1 MFCCACSRPPID
13 VVNRLKEGALVV
25 GFMQAYARPDLVR
38 ALGSR
43 RIASLAMELVPRI
56 SRAQSMDALSSQ
68 ASVAGYKAALIAA
81 NTLEKFLP
89 MLTTAA
95 GTIRP
100 AAVLVI
106 GAGVAG
112 LQAIA
117 TAKRL
122 GAVVEAYDVRSAT
135 KDQVK
140 SLGAKFVETGV
151 SAEGAGGYA
160 RELTPEERQKQQEVL
175 DARIA
180 ASDAVI
186 STASV
191 PGRAAPR
198 IISRAAVERMR
209 PGSVIVDIA
218 AEQGGNCEL
227 TRAGETVLHNGVK
240 VIGPVNLPATLPY
253 HASEMYARNLFNLL
267 KPAIVKGDLAV
278 DWQGR
283 GVRGVG
289 AHARRHDR
297 ARGDAQIHGGPG
309 AWRSGQ
315 MIDGVIA
322 LYIFMLAAF
331 TGYEVISRVPVI
343 LHTPLMSGSNF
354 VHGIVLVGAM
364 VALAAADTTLLR
376 VIGFVGVVLA
386 AGNAVGGYVVT
397 ERMLKMFVTAGRK
410 KNKRNARAC
419 RSSRLRC

>member
-1 MFCCACSRPPID
+1 MPVVVGVLTETAARETRVAVVPEVAAKLRALGARVLIEHGAGALAHFPDALYADVEFCDAATILSSADILLKVRPPSLPE
-13 VVNRLKEGALVV
+13 VAALKKGAVLV
-25 GFMQAYARPDLVR
+25 GFMQAYANPELVR
-38 ALGSR
+38 AMRERGITSF
-43 RIASLAMELVPRI
+43 AMELVPRI

-68 ASVAGYKAALIAA
+68 ASVAGYKSALIAA
-81 NTLEKFLP
+81 NSLERFLP

-100 AAVLVI
+100 AQVLVI

-135 KDQVK
+135 RDQVK

-151 SAEGAGGYA
+151 SAEGTGGYA
-160 RELTPEERQKQQEVL
+160 RELTAEEKLKQQEVL

-198 IISRAAVERMR
+198 IVSRAAVERMKA
-209 PGSVIVDIA
+209 GSVIVDIA

-227 TRAGETVLHNGVK
+227 TQAGETIMHGGVK
-240 VIGPVNLPATLPY
+240 IIGPLNLPASLPY

-267 KPAIVKGDLAV
+267 KPAIPKGELAI
-278 DWQGR
+278 DWSDE
-283 GVRGVG
+283 VFAG
-289 AHARRHDR
+289 AVLTHD
-297 ARGDAQIHGGPG
+297 GQIKHE
-309 AWRSGQ
+309 A
-315 MIDGVIA
+315 
-322 LYIFMLAAF
+322 
-331 TGYEVISRVPVI
+331 T
-343 LHTPLMSGSNF
+343 
-354 VHGIVLVGAM
+354 
-364 VALAAADTTLLR
+364 
-376 VIGFVGVVLA
+376 
-386 AGNAVGGYVVT
+386 
-397 ERMLKMFVTAGRK
+397 
-410 KNKRNARAC
+410 RNTMEG
-419 RSSRLRC
+419 

>member
-1 MFCCACSRPPID
+1 MPVVVGVLKEAAGSESRVALVPEIAGKLKALGARVLVERGAGSAANFPDAAYGDVELGDAAGILAAADILLCVQPPSIAT
-13 VVNRLKEGALVV
+13 VNALKEGAIII
-25 GFMQAYARPDLVR
+25 GFMQPYARHDLVR
-38 ALGSR
+38 ALQAR
-43 RIASLAMELVPRI
+43 RITAFAMELVPRI

-68 ASVAGYKAALIAA
+68 AAVAGYRSVLIAA
-81 NTLEKFLP
+81 EALTKFLP

-100 AAVLVI
+100 ASILVI

-140 SLGAKFVETGV
+140 SLGAKFIETGV

-160 RELTPEERQKQQEVL
+160 RELTAEEKQKQQEVL

-198 IISRAAVERMR
+198 IIGRAAVERMKA
-209 PGSVIVDIA
+209 GSVIVDIA

-227 TRAGETVLHNGVK
+227 TRAGETVVHNGVK
-240 VIGPVNLPATLPY
+240 IVGPVNLPASLPY
-253 HASEMYARNLFNLL
+253 HASEMYSRNLFNFL
-267 KPAIVKGDLAV
+267 KPAIPKGEIAV
-278 DWQGR
+278 DWQDE
-283 GVRGVG
+283 VFAG
-289 AHARRHDR
+289 AVLTH
-297 ARGDAQIHGGPG
+297 
-309 AWRSGQ
+309 SGE
-315 MIDGVIA
+315 IKHEP
-322 LYIFMLAAF
+322 
-331 TGYEVISRVPVI
+331 T
-343 LHTPLMSGSNF
+343 
-354 VHGIVLVGAM
+354 
-364 VALAAADTTLLR
+364 
-376 VIGFVGVVLA
+376 
-386 AGNAVGGYVVT
+386 
-397 ERMLKMFVTAGRK
+397 RK
-410 KNKRNARAC
+410 SMEQTK
-419 RSSRLRC
+419 

>member
-1 MFCCACSRPPID
+1 MPVVVGVLTETAARETRVAVVPEVAAKLRALGARVLIEHGAGALAHFPDALYADVEFCDAATILSSADILLKVRPPSLPE
-13 VVNRLKEGALVV
+13 VAALKKGAVLV
-25 GFMQAYARPDLVR
+25 GFMQAYANPELVR
-38 ALGSR
+38 AMRERGITSF
-43 RIASLAMELVPRI
+43 AMELVPRI

-68 ASVAGYKAALIAA
+68 ASVAGYKSALIAA
-81 NTLEKFLP
+81 NSLERFLP

-100 AAVLVI
+100 AQVLVI

-135 KDQVK
+135 RDQVK

-151 SAEGAGGYA
+151 SAEGTGGYA
-160 RELTPEERQKQQEVL
+160 RELTAEEKLKQQEVL

-198 IISRAAVERMR
+198 IVSRAAVERMKA
-209 PGSVIVDIA
+209 GSVIVDIA

-227 TRAGETVLHNGVK
+227 TQAGETIMHGGVK
-240 VIGPVNLPATLPY
+240 IIGPLDLPASLPY

-267 KPAIVKGDLAV
+267 KPALPKGELAI
-278 DWQGR
+278 DWSDE
-283 GVRGVG
+283 VFAG
-289 AHARRHDR
+289 AVLTHD
-297 ARGDAQIHGGPG
+297 GQIKHE
-309 AWRSGQ
+309 A
-315 MIDGVIA
+315 
-322 LYIFMLAAF
+322 
-331 TGYEVISRVPVI
+331 T
-343 LHTPLMSGSNF
+343 
-354 VHGIVLVGAM
+354 
-364 VALAAADTTLLR
+364 
-376 VIGFVGVVLA
+376 
-386 AGNAVGGYVVT
+386 
-397 ERMLKMFVTAGRK
+397 RK
-410 KNKRNARAC
+410 TVEG
-419 RSSRLRC
+419 

>member
-1 MFCCACSRPPID
+1 MAVVVGILTETAAKETRVAVVPEIAAKLKAAGVRVLIERGAGTAAHFPDALYTDAEFSDAAAILGSADVLLKVQPPGLEEVNALKKGA
-13 VVNRLKEGALVV
+13 VVI

-38 ALGSR
+38 TLKDRGVTSF
-43 RIASLAMELVPRI
+43 AMELVPRI

-68 ASVAGYKAALIAA
+68 ASVAGYKAVLIAA
-81 NTLEKFLP
+81 NTLERFLP

-100 AAVLVI
+100 ATVLVI

-140 SLGAKFVETGV
+140 SLGAKFIDTGV

-160 RELTPEERQKQQEVL
+160 RELTPEEKTKQQEIL

-198 IISRAAVERMR
+198 IIPTAAVARMKA
-209 PGSVIVDIA
+209 GSVIVDIA

-227 TRAGETVLHNGVK
+227 TKAGETVLHGGVK
-240 VIGPVNLPATLPY
+240 IVGPLNLPASLPY
-253 HASEMYARNLFNLL
+253 HASEMYSRNLFNLL
-267 KPAIVKGDLAV
+267 KPALPKGELAI
-278 DWQGR
+278 DWNDE
-283 GVRGVG
+283 VFAG
-289 AHARRHDR
+289 AVLTHDGQIKHAATRT
-297 ARGDAQIHGGPG
+297 AIEGPK
-309 AWRSGQ
+309 
-315 MIDGVIA
+315 
-322 LYIFMLAAF
+322 
-331 TGYEVISRVPVI
+331 T
-343 LHTPLMSGSNF
+343 
-354 VHGIVLVGAM
+354 
-364 VALAAADTTLLR
+364 
-376 VIGFVGVVLA
+376 
-386 AGNAVGGYVVT
+386 
-397 ERMLKMFVTAGRK
+397 
-410 KNKRNARAC
+410 
-419 RSSRLRC
+419 

>member
-1 MFCCACSRPPID
+1 MP
-13 VVNRLKEGALVV
+13 VVVGVLSETAAQETRVALVPEIAAKLKAIGV
-25 GFMQAYARPDLVR
+25 RVLFERGAGAAAHFPDALYADVEFSDAATILSSADVILKVQPPSLAEIGAIKKGAVVIGFMQAYARPDLVR
-38 ALGSR
+38 ALKERG
-43 RIASLAMELVPRI
+43 ITGFAMELVPRI

-81 NTLEKFLP
+81 DTLERFLP

-135 KDQVK
+135 KDQIK
-140 SLGAKFVETGV
+140 SLGAKFIETGV

-160 RELTPEERQKQQEVL
+160 RELTPEEKARQQEVL

-198 IISRAAVERMR
+198 IILKAAVERMKA
-209 PGSVIVDIA
+209 GSVIVDVA

-227 TRAGETVLHNGVK
+227 TTAGETVLHGSVK
-240 VIGPVNLPATLPY
+240 IVGPLNLPASLPY
-253 HASEMYARNLFNLL
+253 HA
-267 KPAIVKGDLAV
+267 K
-278 DWQGR
+278 
-283 GVRGVG
+283 
-289 AHARRHDR
+289 
-297 ARGDAQIHGGPG
+297 
-309 AWRSGQ
+309 
-315 MIDGVIA
+315 
-322 LYIFMLAAF
+322 
-331 TGYEVISRVPVI
+331 
-343 LHTPLMSGSNF
+343 
-354 VHGIVLVGAM
+354 
-364 VALAAADTTLLR
+364 
-376 VIGFVGVVLA
+376 
-386 AGNAVGGYVVT
+386 
-397 ERMLKMFVTAGRK
+397 
-410 KNKRNARAC
+410 
-419 RSSRLRC
+419 

>member
-1 MFCCACSRPPID
+1 MAVVVGILTETAAKETRVAVVPEIATKLKTLGVRVLIERGAGASAHFPDALYTDAEFSDASTILASADILLKVQPPS
-13 VVNRLKEGALVV
+13 VTEVAALKKGAIVI
-25 GFMQAYARPDLVR
+25 GFMQAYARPDLVL
-38 ALGSR
+38 ALKERDITSF
-43 RIASLAMELVPRI
+43 AMELVPRI

-68 ASVAGYKAALIAA
+68 ASVAGYKAVLIAA

-140 SLGAKFVETGV
+140 SLGAKFIETGV

-227 TRAGETVLHNGVK
+227 TKAGETVLQGGVK
-240 VIGPVNLPATLPY
+240 IVGPVNLPASLPY
-253 HASEMYARNLFNLL
+253 HASEMYSRNLFNLM
-267 KPAIVKGDLAV
+267 KPAIPKGELAI
-278 DWQGR
+278 DWQDE
-283 GVRGVG
+283 VFAG
-289 AHARRHDR
+289 AVLTHE
-297 ARGDAQIHGGPG
+297 G
-309 AWRSGQ
+309 AIKHEATRKTVEG
-315 MIDGVIA
+315 
-322 LYIFMLAAF
+322 
-331 TGYEVISRVPVI
+331 E
-343 LHTPLMSGSNF
+343 
-354 VHGIVLVGAM
+354 
-364 VALAAADTTLLR
+364 TT
-376 VIGFVGVVLA
+376 
-386 AGNAVGGYVVT
+386 
-397 ERMLKMFVTAGRK
+397 
-410 KNKRNARAC
+410 
-419 RSSRLRC
+419 

>member
-1 MFCCACSRPPID
+1 MPVTVGVLRESAANESRVAIVPEIAAKLKALGARVLVERGAGMSAHFTDSAYKDAELTDAATILAGADVLLCVQPPD
-13 VVNRLKEGALVV
+13 LERLAALKAGAVIV
-25 GFMQAYARPDLVR
+25 GFMQPYARHDLVR
-38 ALGSR
+38 ALKSH
-43 RIASLAMELVPRI
+43 RITSFSMELVPRI

-68 ASVAGYKAALIAA
+68 ASVAGYKAVLIAA

-100 AAVLVI
+100 ASVLVI

-117 TAKRL
+117 TARRL

-140 SLGAKFVETGV
+140 SLGAKFIETGV

-160 RELTPEERQKQQEVL
+160 RELTAEEKLKQQEVL

-209 PGSVIVDIA
+209 DGSVIVDIA

-227 TRAGETVLHNGVK
+227 TRAGETVVHGGVK
-240 VIGPVNLPATLPY
+240 ILGPVNLPASLPY
-253 HASEMYARNLFNLL
+253 HASEMYSRNLFNLL
-267 KPAIVKGDLAV
+267 KPALTKGELAV
-278 DWQGR
+278 DWKDE
-283 GVRGVG
+283 VFSG
-289 AHARRHDR
+289 AVLTHD
-297 ARGDAQIHGGPG
+297 GQIKHE
-309 AWRSGQ
+309 ATRQ
-315 MIDGVIA
+315 AV
-322 LYIFMLAAF
+322 
-331 TGYEVISRVPVI
+331 E
-343 LHTPLMSGSNF
+343 GSQ
-354 VHGIVLVGAM
+354 
-364 VALAAADTTLLR
+364 T
-376 VIGFVGVVLA
+376 
-386 AGNAVGGYVVT
+386 
-397 ERMLKMFVTAGRK
+397 
-410 KNKRNARAC
+410 
-419 RSSRLRC
+419 